1 MFTLQ
6 FNFLPVEPLRVDDV
20 YTDSASDSESEYE
33 TRGSS
38 SIDGELHLLVLSYFV
53 QYMQIVFTCLFVTKT
68 CFMNPLICTSIDGPE
83 EATEK
88 VLEYNSTWHII
99 STAHG

>member
-53 QYMQIVFTCLFVTKT
+53 HRHPFWAK
-68 CFMNPLICTSIDGPE
+68 ID
-83 EATEK
+83 
-88 VLEYNSTWHII
+88 LEGGKPCVIT
-99 STAHG
+99 T